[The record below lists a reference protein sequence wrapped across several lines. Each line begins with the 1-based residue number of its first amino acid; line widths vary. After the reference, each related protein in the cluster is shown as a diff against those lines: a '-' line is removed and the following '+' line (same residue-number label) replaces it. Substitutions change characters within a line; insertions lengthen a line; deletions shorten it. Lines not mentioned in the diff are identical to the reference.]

1 MNLNIEELMEK
12 GIDIEAK
19 FDINIGPKG
28 INCKIKKD
36 TNLIKEEVD
45 QIELLIIKA
54 YFRKVKE
61 ILGIPEY
68 VVDSFY
74 DCITKNFEK
83 SKNYKFEV
91 QTIKEN

>member
-28 INCKIKKD
+28 INCKIKTD

-54 YFRKVKE
+54 YF
-61 ILGIPEY
+61 
-68 VVDSFY
+68 
-74 DCITKNFEK
+74 K
-83 SKNYKFEV
+83 SIF
-91 QTIKEN
+91 